1 MTRTVPLLILI
12 AALAGCDDKD
22 LDSIPRSLA
31 TTDLQRATG
40 NIACRTQEEF
50 EQRADIA
57 IRGTETIVVATGV
70 LSERDIADGKA
81 QLETIGREPMA
92 VARNLVAGQGID
104 CQSVGQQIVELGTQ
118 AARLAR

>member
-1 MTRTVPLLILI
+1 MKRTVPLLILI

-31 TTDLQRATG
+31 TPDL
-40 NIACRTQEEF
+40 
-50 EQRADIA
+50 QRADIA

-81 QLETIGREPMA
+81 QLETLGREPMA

-104 CQSVGQQIVELGTQ
+104 CQSVGQQIVELGT
-118 AARLAR
+118 

>member
-1 MTRTVPLLILI
+1 MKRTVPLLILI

-31 TTDLQRATG
+31 TPDLQRAAG

-81 QLETIGREPMA
+81 QLETLGREPMA
-92 VARNLVAGQGID
+92 VARNLVAGQGVD
-104 CQSVGQQIVELGTQ
+104 CQSVGQQIVELGIQ